1 MNPGCYTALV
11 TPFVEDGSGLDREG
25 LSRLA
30 AFQIENGITGILAV
44 GTTGESP
51 TLAWEEHNDVVEI
64 VAKSARG
71 KCLCIAGTGS
81 NNTKEALAATEYAVQ
96 QGVDA
101 VLLVDPYYN
110 GPSSQEIRREYIA
123 PVAERAPQ
131 LDIIPYVIPG
141 RTGAKLL
148 PEDLALLHQTYPNV
162 KTVKEA
168 TGDLDNMRR
177 TRECCGKGF
186 TILSGD
192 DALVFDMMTDASIGA
207 AGVISV
213 ASNIAPK
220 AMAEM
225 IAALNGGDHA
235 RAEALKNAVA
245 PLFGLV
251 TVTTQEQT
259 PYGQVDCRA
268 RNPLAIKTLMAL
280 LGMPAGPCRRP
291 LGRMSR
297 KGLDAVL
304 SVARHVQT
312 NNPEIFQ
319 PLADFFN
326 VDIAAR
332 LDNPA
337 HHQGLFYESY

>member
-11 TPFVEDGSGLDREG
+11 TPFIKDGSEVDRDGLNQ
-25 LSRLA
+25 LA

-64 VAKSARG
+64 VAQSAQG
-71 KCLCIAGTGS
+71 KCRCIAGTGS
-81 NNTKEALAATEYAVQ
+81 NNTKEALAASRHAAR

-110 GPSSQEIRREYIA
+110 GPSSLEIRREYIA
-123 PVAERAPQ
+123 PVAERVPQ

-148 PEDLALLHQTYPNV
+148 PEDLALLHQAYPNV

-177 TRECCGKGF
+177 TRECCGTEF

-213 ASNIAPK
+213 ASNIVPK
-220 AMAEM
+220 AMTDM
-225 IAALNGGDHA
+225 IAALNNGDHA
-235 RAEALKNAVA
+235 GAEALKNAVA

-251 TVTTQEQT
+251 TVTTQEET
-259 PYGQVDCRA
+259 PHGQVDCRA
-268 RNPLAIKTLMAL
+268 RNPLAVKTLMAL

-291 LGRMSR
+291 LGKMSA
-297 KGLDAVL
+297 KGLEVVL
-304 SVARHVQT
+304 SVVRNVQT
-312 NNPEIFQ
+312 NNPEILQ

-326 VDIAAR
+326 VDIAER
-332 LDNPA
+332 LANPVYR
-337 HHQGLFYESY
+337 QGLFYESY